1 MPLLLALDPGLA
13 DFGAALLCGRTGAIV
28 AADVLTTAPNT
39 IPRKREQRALAP
51 GEKRRRTKRPVV
63 GGVAIDTDRRITA
76 LAQWLV
82 GFARTTQA
90 SAGELI
96 GAAVAEAPGGS
107 LLGFT
112 AAIALGTAST
122 VAAMFCRTI
131 AAPLERVSVRTWRRT
146 YVPGEKVITDDAL
159 YAAIG
164 ARAADQVARELAL
177 RGRAAS
183 KSVHALDSVGIGRWA
198 RNYSPSVRR
207 ALGIDVGGL

>member
-39 IPRKREQRALAP
+39 IPRKREQRPLKP

-63 GGVAIDTDRRITA
+63 GGVALDTDRRIA
-76 LAQWLV
+76 ELAEWL
-82 GFARTTQA
+82 GYFASSSPDR
-90 SAGELI
+90 I